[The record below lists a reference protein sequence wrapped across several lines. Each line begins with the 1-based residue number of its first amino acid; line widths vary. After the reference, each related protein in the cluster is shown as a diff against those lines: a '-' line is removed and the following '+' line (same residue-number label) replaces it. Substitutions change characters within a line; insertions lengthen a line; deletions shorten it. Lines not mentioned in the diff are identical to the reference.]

1 MVITQLTGNNPPNIT
16 GGDVFRVNVGEENI
30 YILIANDTSNFN
42 VTIEGGAPD
51 GAILSDIGDGE
62 YSFKWTPEVIPLI
75 SSLSFVAMDSA
86 GAASQHSPSVQVCA
100 CFNGGECTEEG
111 VLNIED
117 PIIILT
123 CLCPE
128 GIMCYE

>member
-1 MVITQLTGNNPPNIT
+1 M
-16 GGDVFRVNVGEENI
+16 GEESI
-30 YILIANDTSNFN
+30 YTLIVNDTNNFN

-51 GAILSDIGDGE
+51 GGILSDNGDGE
-62 YSFKWTPEVIPLI
+62 YSFTWTPEVIPLI
-75 SSLSFVAMDSA
+75 SNLSFVAMDSA
-86 GAASQHSPSVQVCA
+86 GAATLHSPSVQVCA

-123 CLCPE
+123 CLCTE
-128 GIMCYE
+128 GNYMN